1 MYMYMTGKRNR
12 GQGKQKKKSGNK
24 LKESVFNRKLR
35 VGVAFRSSNF
45 GNMVSH
51 SRRGSHRQ
59 IPPIPFQPA

>member
-45 GNMVSH
+45 GNMV
-51 SRRGSHRQ
+51 
-59 IPPIPFQPA
+59 